1 MKIIFLDID
10 GVLNSELTEEY
21 FGIYVGIEDSK
32 VELLKQ
38 IIDATGAKIVLS
50 STWRLG
56 RSRFGRLLEGNRE
69 YLNEKLAKYGLE
81 VFSQTEDLSRH
92 GEQRG
97 KEINDWLEKHD
108 DVDGWLVLDDEF
120 FWDFNTYGIM
130 PHWINTYFYG
140 DRGGLN
146 PEDVD
151 EAIAILN
158 GDFDYDTTT
167 SSRTD

>member
-1 MKIIFLDID
+1 MKIIFLDVD
-10 GVLNSELTEEY
+10 GVLNSELTEDH
-21 FGIYVGIEDSK
+21 FGMYVGIEDKK

-56 RSRFGRLLEGNRE
+56 YSRFGTLLEGNRD
-69 YLNEKLAKYGLE
+69 YLNEKLAKYGLQT
-81 VFSQTEDLSRH
+81 FSQTEDLSRH

-108 DVDGWLVLDDEF
+108 DVDGWVVLDDEY
-120 FWDFNTYGIM
+120 FWDFGVYNII
-130 PHWINTYFYG
+130 PHWVKTYFYG
-140 DRGGLN
+140 NNGGLT
-146 PEDVD
+146 PEDVN

-158 GDFDYDTTT
+158 GDFNYDTTT
-167 SSRTD
+167 DSRTD